1 MAHWASEFSFFR
13 DIHEEAL
20 AEVFSCEFCEISKN
34 TFYYRIPLQ
43 VDASEDSQNSSVG
56 VGASVSA
63 YGNQGNL
70 KQKFKIKFN
79 KIKFFFSMRS
89 KELY

>member
-1 MAHWASEFSFFR
+1 M
-13 DIHEEAL
+13 
-20 AEVFSCEFCEISKN
+20 
-34 TFYYRIPLQ
+34 
-43 VDASEDSQNSSVG
+43 DASEDSQNSSVG

-63 YGNQGNL
+63 YCNQGNL

-79 KIKFFFSMRS
+79 KLKFFFSMRS

>member
-1 MAHWASEFSFFR
+1 M
-13 DIHEEAL
+13 
-20 AEVFSCEFCEISKN
+20 FSCEFCEISKN

-63 YGNQGNL
+63 YCNQGNL

-79 KIKFFFSMRS
+79 KLKFFFSMRR